1 MDRSGLAANRL
12 TSDSRVEPDRR
23 NNFDAV
29 RLVAAIT
36 VVVGHS
42 WPLTGI
48 EHPPTIA
55 GIKVYTLAVY
65 VFFSVSGYLI
75 AQSWARGPAVVS
87 FLANRALRIFPALV
101 VVILVTT
108 FAIGPLVSSMGPV
121 GYFASPE
128 TYHYLANLTLSAVYE
143 LPGVFEGNPT
153 SAVNGALW
161 TLGPEFVCYLSVLV
175 VGVVL
180 ARRRMFGAGLVTLVL
195 LCLGLLSIEPLR
207 SIAVAAVFFGCG
219 YLIAV
224 TSRGR
229 RLRLTPVAVAI
240 PVWLVA
246 ASVFPSIRL
255 ELAWLV
261 LPYSVIAIG
270 QRSTPLVRR
279 AGRFGD
285 FSYGMYLWGFPI
297 QQLIV
302 AGLPGISLFANVL
315 MVVAVTAIAAVAS
328 WHLVE
333 KRFLLLKSRFRPR
346 RRESASI
353 GLTAGTAG

>member
-1 MDRSGLAANRL
+1 MDSSGCAANRSA
-12 TSDSRVEPDRR
+12 SDRWVEPDRR

-42 WPLTGI
+42 WPLTGV

-55 GIKVYTLAVY
+55 GIKVYALAVY

-75 AQSWARGPAVVS
+75 AQSWSRGPAVIS

-101 VVILVTT
+101 LVILVTT
-108 FAIGPLVSSMGPV
+108 FAIGPLVSSTGPV
-121 GYFASPE
+121 GYFTSPE

-161 TLGPEFVCYLSVLV
+161 TLGPEFVCYLSVLA
-175 VGVVL
+175 VGIVL
-180 ARRRMFGAGLVTLVL
+180 AKRRMLGAGVVTLVL
-195 LCLGLLSIEPLR
+195 LCLGLLSIDPLR

-219 YLIAV
+219 CLIALA
-224 TSRGR
+224 SRGR
-229 RLRLTPVAVAI
+229 WLRLTPVVVAM

-246 ASVFPSIRL
+246 ASIFPSIRV

-261 LPYSVIAIG
+261 VPYSVIAIG

-297 QQLIV
+297 QQLVV
-302 AGLPGISLFANVL
+302 AGLPGIPLFANVAI
-315 MVVAVTAIAAVAS
+315 VVAVTAIAAMIS

-333 KRFLLLKSRFRPR
+333 NRFLLLKARFRPGR
-346 RRESASI
+346 RVSASM
-353 GLTAGTAG
+353 GLTTEPVG